1 MCGGLFLIYMGYE
14 NIRIKNINTN
24 FENTKPRSLTK
35 GIIANTLSPHPY
47 LFWLSVGSPMI
58 IRAMKINTYSVIG
71 FISGFYIFLLGSK
84 IVIAILVGRSKSF
97 LNDKVYLYTIRF
109 LGGIL
114 WIFAIVLFYD
124 GLKLMRII

>member
-1 MCGGLFLIYMGYE
+1 MNE
-14 NIRIKNINTN
+14 NIRIKNINTD
-24 FENTKPRSLTK
+24 FENVTSRSLTK

-71 FISGFYIFLLGSK
+71 FVSGFYVLLLGSK
-84 IVIAILVGRSKSF
+84 IIVAILVGRSKTF

-114 WIFAIVLFYD
+114 WIFATVLFYD
-124 GLKLMRII
+124 GFKLMVK